1 MYLVLIF
8 SLFYTLKNFKNNHY
22 TTNIYKTNNP
32 FQFNLTHFDDKNH
45 KNQLKQ
51 NF

>member
-1 MYLVLIF
+1 MIF